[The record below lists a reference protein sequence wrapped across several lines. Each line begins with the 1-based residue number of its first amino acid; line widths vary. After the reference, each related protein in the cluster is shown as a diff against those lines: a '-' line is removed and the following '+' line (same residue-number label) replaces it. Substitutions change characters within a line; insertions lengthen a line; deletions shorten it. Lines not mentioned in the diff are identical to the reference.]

1 MNTVGD
7 KVVIGADRDDATGVD
22 AGHVRVYGYS
32 SDWSQLGWDLD
43 GEAASDYFGASV
55 AINGAGDRVAV
66 GAIYNDGGPGSNAGH
81 VRVFESPSICPLPLA
96 ITISSEEDP
105 TFSYGTLGFCS
116 ADSDP
121 TPTISGTSGGVFS
134 STSGLVINA
143 STGVIDLSGSTPGT
157 YGVTYTT
164 AGSTANACVG
174 SLTKQIKVSATTADF
189 NYGGST
195 TFCNNESNPVATI
208 TGVVDGE
215 FSSSTG
221 LALDAVTGAINLN
234 GSVAGSYDVSY
245 SPPLNFA
252 QMGVDLD
259 GYTNDDRFGTS
270 VALNKAGDVMVVG
283 AQLNDASGTN
293 AGQVRVYSW
302 NGTAWSQL
310 GDSING
316 EGGDDRFGYSVSI
329 NGAGDRIVVGAHHND
344 AGSVVDN
351 LNGTFS
357 YTTPISKAGHA
368 RIYSYNNGV
377 WTQLGSD
384 INGDAVNDKLGIS
397 VDMNEAGDRVVVAI
411 REDDNTVGSNA
422 GATRIFEYQTNDW
435 VQLGSDIFGER
446 ASDYCE
452 AVAMNDLGNRVIIGS
467 RYANGPNNENDRG
480 HARVFEY
487 VNSAWVQM
495 GADIDA
501 PDGNYFGHKL
511 DMNGAGDKVVVGG
524 YFHNHNTGRVM
535 IYSYSVPTWSQIGST
550 LKV

>member
-1 MNTVGD
+1 MAHKETMPQGS
-7 KVVIGADRDDATGVD
+7 D

-43 GEAASDYFGASV
+43 GEAAADYFGGAV

-66 GAIYNDGGPGSNAGH
+66 GATHNDGGPGNNGGH

-105 TFSYGTLGFCS
+105 TFSYGTLSFCS

-157 YGVTYTT
+157 YAVTYTT
-164 AGSTANACVG
+164 PGSTANACVG

-221 LALDAVTGAINLN
+221 LALDAVTGAINLS

-252 QMGVDLD
+252 QMGVDID
-259 GYTNDDRFGTS
+259 GYASDDRFGTS

-283 AQLNDASGTN
+283 AQL
-293 AGQVRVYSW
+293 Q
-302 NGTAWSQL
+302 
-310 GDSING
+310 
-316 EGGDDRFGYSVSI
+316 
-329 NGAGDRIVVGAHHND
+329 
-344 AGSVVDN
+344 
-351 LNGTFS
+351 
-357 YTTPISKAGHA
+357 
-368 RIYSYNNGV
+368 
-377 WTQLGSD
+377 
-384 INGDAVNDKLGIS
+384 
-397 VDMNEAGDRVVVAI
+397 
-411 REDDNTVGSNA
+411 
-422 GATRIFEYQTNDW
+422 
-435 VQLGSDIFGER
+435 
-446 ASDYCE
+446 
-452 AVAMNDLGNRVIIGS
+452 
-467 RYANGPNNENDRG
+467 
-480 HARVFEY
+480 
-487 VNSAWVQM
+487 
-495 GADIDA
+495 
-501 PDGNYFGHKL
+501 
-511 DMNGAGDKVVVGG
+511 
-524 YFHNHNTGRVM
+524 
-535 IYSYSVPTWSQIGST
+535 
-550 LKV
+550 